1 MAGEAL
7 MACRECDTLQR
18 VPVVAPGRK
27 VLCRECG
34 SFLYRHPK
42 GGIDRPLA
50 LMLGGLLLYLLANAF
65 PLVTLDIGGISRE
78 ASLAGT
84 GWALYQHDM
93 KLLGMLVLATT
104 VVVPVSIFGG
114 TLYVLTGL
122 RWRKPLPGIR
132 SVLLLLSHMHPW
144 EMADVF
150 IISVLVALVK
160 MSGMAEVIV
169 GGGLYALMGAI
180 FLGIAARA
188 GMDIFVLWNMLEGIR
203 EQRHAPQDGFGAG
216 ETA

>member
-1 MAGEAL
+1 
-7 MACRECDTLQR
+7 MACGECDTLQR
-18 VPVVAPGRK
+18 VPLVVPGCK

-50 LMLGGLLLYLLANAF
+50 LMLGALLLYLLANAF

-78 ASLAGT
+78 TSLAGT

-93 KLLGMLVLATT
+93 KLLGILVLATT
-104 VVVPVSIFGG
+104 VVVPGIIFCG

-122 RWRKPLPGIR
+122 RWRKRLPGIR
-132 SVLLLLSHMHPW
+132 STLLLLSHMHPW

-169 GGGLYALMGAI
+169 GGGLYALLGATI
-180 FLGIAARA
+180 LGIAARA
-188 GMDIFVLWNMLEGIR
+188 GMDIFLLWNMLEGIPGQHQVL
-203 EQRHAPQDGFGAG
+203 EGGPGAG
-216 ETA
+216 EAA

>member
-1 MAGEAL
+1 

-18 VPVVAPGRK
+18 VPLVTPGSK

-78 ASLAGT
+78 TSLAGT

-93 KLLGMLVLATT
+93 KLLGILVLATT
-104 VVVPVSIFGG
+104 VVVPGIIFGG

-132 SVLLLLSHMHPW
+132 ATLLLLSHMHPW

-169 GGGLYALMGAI
+169 GGGLYALLGAI
-180 FLGIAARA
+180 VLGIAARV
-188 GMDIFVLWNMLEGIR
+188 GMDIFLLWNMLESISGR
-203 EQRHAPQDGFGAG
+203 RRALEGGAAAG
-216 ETA
+216 EAA

>member
-1 MAGEAL
+1 

-18 VPVVAPGRK
+18 IPLVAPGNK

-65 PLVTLDIGGISRE
+65 PLITLDIGGISRDTTL
-78 ASLAGT
+78 AST

-93 KLLGMLVLATT
+93 KLLGILVLATT
-104 VVVPVSIFGG
+104 VVAPGIIFGG

-132 SVLLLLSHMHPW
+132 STLLLLSHIHPW

-169 GGGLYALMGAI
+169 GGGLYALLGAI
-180 FLGIAARA
+180 VLGIAARA
-188 GMDIFVLWNMLEGIR
+188 GMDIFLLWHMLEGLPA
-203 EQRHAPQDGFGAG
+203 QRHALERGSDAG
-216 ETA
+216 EAA